1 MKEQQIKRWKGAL
14 VGILLSGITTLSVSA
29 QSADGPKG
37 MYKLK
42 EIVQQDGKH
51 VEADFLQ
58 YKYCLD
64 NYTFTIGFKAP
75 QWGSHTY
82 NIGISNPDGKPLAYT
97 GELSKTENKGI
108 QTWAT
113 SDSTFTVRWFNDRSD
128 FNPRLFPFQ
137 TNIDESYELMQDS
150 ADIIRRTMDLL
161 QMKLGDKVHR
171 LHGVWKLRGHQ
182 KWNAAYSQYWIEKE
196 RVERYAIFGHDLAV
210 MVVPNARFP
219 QGEMRCI
226 AMPCHFLSDKV
237 IECDGN
243 NMILNWFD
251 DETVSV
257 SAIDNNGYPRV
268 TVWDRCGLPQNI
280 QQVFGIDVPQ
290 MSKDISRF
298 MIEGFEEKYGQKSNT
313 IRWSFETFDYAVN
326 VMERNNAIFPMLMRN
341 GFADEYKSM
350 KDTLLS
356 RLMAEEIE
364 VNEAV
369 SRYVFW
375 FYKNFDR
382 HTFCDS
388 QYFRKL
394 VSEIHPDYSKLM
406 SKYAPEPVGCKVDDK
421 TYLLRLPSC
430 MGEVPTWEWLNKKAD
445 EFKSSGCEN
454 LILDLRGNGG
464 GGDRY
469 SLLFTY
475 FMGSEGAIRE
485 NRSYYLCNTENN
497 NCLRKVGWRN
507 DVLARADSV
516 EDGTYIDWW
525 YMEEGTERY
534 EPLVRKGA
542 IIIDNCTASA
552 GESPVAFV
560 RNHSK
565 CRAKVYGKERTMGCE
580 QTGNVNRVKLPNIDI
595 TLTYPMTVHD
605 TFEPTCKER
614 NPGHK
619 PDVIIP
625 LPYPEQL
632 TDNIDSWVLWV
643 AKKLK

>member
-1 MKEQQIKRWKGAL
+1 MKEQQINRWRRVLTATMM
-14 VGILLSGITTLSVSA
+14 SGITVLTLSA
-29 QSADGPKG
+29 QAADGPKG
-37 MYKLK
+37 LYKLN

-51 VEADFLQ
+51 VEANFQQ

-64 NYTFTIGFKAP
+64 NYSFTVGFSAP
-75 QWGSHTY
+75 RWDSRTY
-82 NIGISNPDGKPLAYT
+82 NIGISNPDGKPLTYT

-108 QTWAT
+108 QTFAT
-113 SDSTFTVRWFNDRSD
+113 SDSTFTLRWFNDRSD
-128 FNPRLFPFQ
+128 FNPHLFPFQ
-137 TNIDESYELMQDS
+137 TNIDEYYEQVQDS
-150 ADIIRRTMDLL
+150 ADIVRRTMDLL

-182 KWNAAYSQYWIEKE
+182 QSNTAYSQYWIEKE
-196 RVERYAIFGHDLAV
+196 QVERYAIFGHDMVVL
-210 MVVPNARFP
+210 VVPNPQFP
-219 QGEMRCI
+219 KGNINCI
-226 AMPCHFLSDKV
+226 ALTCHYLSENV

-251 DETVSV
+251 RETVSV
-257 SAIDNNGYPRV
+257 TTIDNNGRPRV

-280 QQVFGIDVPQ
+280 QTVFGTEVPQ

-298 MIEGFEEKYGQKSNT
+298 MVDGFVEKYGPKSDT
-313 IRWSFETFDYAVN
+313 IRWSFESFDYAVN

-341 GFADEYKSM
+341 GFADEYKSI
-350 KDTLLS
+350 KDSLLS
-356 RLMAEEIE
+356 RLLAEEIDLD
-364 VNEAV
+364 EAV
-369 SRYVFW
+369 GRYVFW

-382 HTFCDS
+382 HTYCDS
-388 QYFRKL
+388 QCFRKL
-394 VSEIHPDYSKLM
+394 ASEIHTDYSKLM

-430 MGEVPTWEWLNKKAD
+430 GGVVPTWEWLNKKAD
-445 EFKSSGCEN
+445 EFKSSGCKN

-464 GGDRY
+464 GGDQF

-475 FMGSEGAIRE
+475 FFGSEGAIKEDRG
-485 NRSYYLCNTENN
+485 YYLCNSENN
-497 NCLRKVGWRN
+497 NWLRKVGWRN
-507 DVLARADSV
+507 DVLAKADSV
-516 EDGTYIDWW
+516 SDGTYIDWW

-534 EPLVRKGA
+534 VPLVRKGA
-542 IIIDNCTASA
+542 ILIDNGTASA

-565 CRAKVYGKERTMGCE
+565 SRAKVYGKERSMGCE
-580 QTGNVNRVKLPNIDI
+580 LTGNVNKVKLPNIDI
-595 TLTYPMTVHD
+595 TLTFPMTVD
-605 TFEPTCKER
+605 AKFETLCKER

-632 TDNIDSWVLWV
+632 TDNIDSWVMWV
-643 AKKLK
+643 AKKM